1 MTKYLV
7 TMNSAGY
14 GRFGVPRQ
22 ELRCEEVNLSELY
35 VLLADLP
42 AIVANALLENPVK
55 KLKIEVVRI

>member
-22 ELRCEEVNLSELY
+22 ELLCEDVDSSELY
-35 VLLADLP
+35 LLLGDLP
-42 AIVANALLENPVK
+42 AIVANALLKKPVK
-55 KLKIEVVRI
+55 SLKIEVVRI